1 MIRFLLLTVAA
12 LIPAVACAELQS
24 GPIDYKSQDTV
35 LERYVAFNK
44 SCTRET
50 AGCCTSARLDGS
62 CRTL

>member
-35 LERYVAFNK
+35 LEGYVAFNK
-44 SCTRET
+44 DVQKR
-50 AGCCTSARLDGS
+50 RVLY
-62 CRTL
+62 

>member
-1 MIRFLLLTVAA
+1 MFRFLVLTVAA

-35 LERYVAFNK
+35 LEGYVAFNK
-44 SCTRET
+44 KRTRET
-50 AGCCTSARLDGS
+50 AGSITGSRLDGC